1 MRKTSLRL
9 IAGTAMAICV
19 GAGATVAMAA
29 EPTRGGTLNMIYRVI
44 GAHFNPTIVSGTP
57 TGIAATQLFSSL
69 TRVDKDWKVH
79 PLLAKSWT
87 TSDDGL
93 TITLNLVDNAVFHD
107 GQPLTSADV
116 KFSLETYKAQHPF
129 KPMYAP
135 VASIDTPDKHTVVLN
150 LSKPHPAIM
159 IAMSGQL
166 GAVIPKHIYSEGNIR
181 KNPRNSNNIVG
192 SGPFRLKEFK
202 PGEHLILER
211 FDNYFRKGKPY
222 LDKIIY
228 KRIKE
233 LNSRI
238 IALETGKADLAP
250 FSSDPTEFLRYKKA
264 PHLTMTPGGYA
275 GIGAQTW
282 LAFNTEN
289 EHFKDKRVR
298 QALAYAIDKKF
309 IQNAIYRGFA
319 TRATGPIH
327 PGSTFYSSEVNPYEI
342 DLKKAEALLDEAGYK
357 RDDDGIRFKSNMHVI
372 LYVGT
377 YKLTADYIKAQ
388 LKKIGVAVTIKA
400 LPDIRAWIKVVSN
413 HQFDMTIDV
422 LFNWGDPVIGV
433 HRTYQT
439 SNIKKGIPWSNT
451 QKYKNAELDKLMEA
465 AGAETDQAKRIER
478 YVKIQQMIVDDAPI
492 AYLNAQPYHT
502 IYNNER
508 VGNPPI
514 DTIWGVNYSWD
525 EVYIKK

>member
-1 MRKTSLRL
+1 MRKKNLGL
-9 IAGTAMAICV
+9 IATAALAV
-19 GAGATVAMAA
+19 GIVAGSTATVSA
-29 EPTRGGTLNMIYRVI
+29 EPKRGGTLNMIYRVI

-57 TGIAATQLFSSL
+57 TGIAATQMFSSL

-79 PLLAKSWT
+79 PLLAQSWT
-87 TSDDGL
+87 TSDDGKK
-93 TITLNLVDNAVFHD
+93 ITLNLVKNAVFHD
-107 GQPLTSADV
+107 GHPLTSEDV

-135 VASIDTPDKHTVVLN
+135 VETIDTPDDHTVVLN
-150 LSKPHPAIM
+150 LSRPHPAIM

-181 KNPRNSNNIVG
+181 KNPRNSNDIVG
-192 SGPFRLKEFK
+192 SGPFKLKEFK
-202 PGEHLILER
+202 PGEYIILER
-211 FDNYFRKGKPY
+211 FDKYFREGKPY
-222 LDKIIY
+222 LDKIVY

-238 IALETGKADLAP
+238 IALENKKADLAP
-250 FSSDPTEFLRYKKA
+250 FSSDPTEFLRYKKQ

-289 EHFKDKRVR
+289 KHFKDKRVR
-298 QALAYAIDKKF
+298 QAMAYAIDKNF
-309 IQNAIYRGFA
+309 IQKAIYRGFA
-319 TRATGPIH
+319 TRSTGPIH
-327 PGSTFYSSEVNPYEI
+327 PGSTFYSAEVNPYTI
-342 DLKKAEALLDEAGYK
+342 DLKKAAALLDEAGYK
-357 RDDDGIRFKSNMHVI
+357 PNADGIRFETDMHVI

-413 HQFDMTIDV
+413 HNFDMTIDV

-451 QKYKNAELDKLMEA
+451 QKYKNAELDKMMEA
-465 AGAETDQAKRIER
+465 AGAETDVAKRIEM
-478 YVKIQQMIVDDAPI
+478 YKDIQKMIVDDAPI

-502 IYNNER
+502 IYNHER

-525 EVYIKK
+525 EVYIK

>member
-1 MRKTSLRL
+1 MRKTHPRL
-9 IAGTAMAICV
+9 FTAAAMAV
-19 GAGATVAMAA
+19 GLLASTAAPVNA

-79 PLLAKSWT
+79 PLLAESWT
-87 TSDDGL
+87 TSDDGKK
-93 TITLNLVDNAVFHD
+93 ITLNLVKNAVFHD
-107 GQPLTSADV
+107 GQPLTSEDV
-116 KFSLETYKAQHPF
+116 KFSIETYKAQHPF

-135 VASIDTPDKHTVVLN
+135 VESIETPDKHTVVLN
-150 LSKPHPAIM
+150 LSVPHPAIM

-166 GAVIPKHIYSEGNIR
+166 GAVIPKHVYSEGNIR
-181 KNPRNSNNIVG
+181 KNPKNSHNIVG
-192 SGPFRLKEFK
+192 SGPFKLKEFK
-202 PGEHLILER
+202 PGEYLILER
-211 FDNYFRKGKPY
+211 FDNYFREGKPY

-238 IALETGKADLAP
+238 IALESKKADLAP

-282 LAFNTEN
+282 LAFNNEN

-298 QALAYAIDKKF
+298 QAMAYAIDKNF
-309 IQNAIYRGFA
+309 ILKAIYRGFA
-319 TRATGPIH
+319 TRSTGPIH
-327 PGSTFYSSEVNPYEI
+327 PGSKFYSNEVNPYEI
-342 DLKKAEALLDEAGYK
+342 DLKKAEALLDEAGFK
-357 RDDDGIRFKSNMHVI
+357 RGSDGIRFKTSMHVI
-372 LYVGT
+372 LYVGA
-377 YKLTADYIKAQ
+377 YKLTADYIKQQ
-388 LKKIGVAVTIKA
+388 LKKIGVDVTIKA

-451 QKYKNAELDKLMEA
+451 QLYKNAELDNMMET
-465 AGAETDQAKRIER
+465 AGAETDVQKRIAQ
-478 YVKIQQMIVDDAPI
+478 YVDIQKLIVDEAPI

-502 IYNNER
+502 IYNHER
-508 VGNPPI
+508 VGNPPV